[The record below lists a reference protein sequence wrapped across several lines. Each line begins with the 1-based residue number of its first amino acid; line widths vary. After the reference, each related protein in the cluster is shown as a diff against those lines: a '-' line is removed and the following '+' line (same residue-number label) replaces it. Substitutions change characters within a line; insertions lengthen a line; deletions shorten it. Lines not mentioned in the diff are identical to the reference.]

1 MKVVQSFVVRARI
14 SLSLCGDQSLCAT
27 QIYAY
32 QLRHAALG
40 HGDAKQA
47 IHTGHGDGMM
57 GNNNKAGFRSLPHFI
72 QKAAVPIDVRI
83 VQGRVNFVQDADG

>member
-1 MKVVQSFVVRARI
+1 MKVVQSIGKNFGQSHSI
-14 SLSLCGDQSLCAT
+14 GLSLFGGDQGLCAT
-27 QIYAY
+27 QIHAY

-57 GNNNKAGFRSLPHFI
+57 GNNNKAGFRPLTHFI
-72 QKAAVPIDVRI
+72 QQAAVPINV
-83 VQGRVNFVQDADG
+83 